1 MMELQEILRQQIDT
15 LWVLISAILVFIMQA
30 GFMCLEAGLSRK
42 KNNINVALKNIADF
56 GVSVSVFWA
65 LGFGVMFGTSM
76 HGLFGTD
83 SFFFVSDIAPQLF
96 VILHNQMLNLQS
108 VRRRRRETC

>member
-1 MMELQEILRQQIDT
+1 MELQEILSQQIDT
-15 LWVLISAILVFIMQA
+15 MWVLISAILVFIMQA

-65 LGFGVMFGTSM
+65 LGFGIMFGTSM
-76 HGLFGTD
+76 GGLFGTD
-83 SFFFVSDIAPQLF
+83 SFFFEF
-96 VILHNQMLNLQS
+96 VRLIKYAIVGSTIRFN
-108 VRRRRRETC
+108 TPA

>member
-1 MMELQEILRQQIDT
+1 MEQQIDT

-65 LGFGVMFGTSM
+65 LGFGIMFGSSM
-76 HGLFGTD
+76 SGFFGTD
-83 SFFFVSDIAPQLF
+83 SFFLFLKTLLIKVFLFFRQCLLQQLLQLF
-96 VILHNQMLNLQS
+96 Q
-108 VRRRRRETC
+108 E

>member
-1 MMELQEILRQQIDT
+1 MEIQEIQIIMEQQVDT

-65 LGFGVMFGTSM
+65 IDLVLCLD
-76 HGLFGTD
+76 H
-83 SFFFVSDIAPQLF
+83 P
-96 VILHNQMLNLQS
+96 
-108 VRRRRRETC
+108 

>member
-1 MMELQEILRQQIDT
+1 MATQELQIIMEQQIDT

-65 LGFGVMFGTSM
+65 IGFGIMFGSSM
-76 HGLFGTD
+76 NGFFGTD
-83 SFFFVSDIAPQLF
+83 SFFFVSDNALNQSFFVNPILQDNLF
-96 VILHNQMLNLQS
+96 
-108 VRRRRRETC
+108 